1 MELIRECVFHA
12 DLGEPLD
19 VGRGAGGA
27 RMVIPVV
34 GGWVKGERLNGTVV
48 GPGGDWAQ
56 MGDDGF
62 ARLDVR
68 GQLRTDDGAAI
79 YLSYAGIL
87 ELNAATMAGLAGG
100 STEYDDHYFRTVPQF
115 ETGDERYRWLTTALF
130 VGRGRL
136 VPGAVEYEIHRVT

>member
-1 MELIRECVFHA
+1 VELIQECVFHA

-19 VGRGAGGA
+19 VGRGPGGA
-27 RMVIPVV
+27 RTVIPVV
-34 GGWVKGERLNGTVV
+34 GGWIKGARLNGTVV

-56 MGDDGF
+56 LGDDGF

-68 GQLRTDDGAAI
+68 GQLRTDDGATV
-79 YLSYAGIL
+79 YLSYAGVL
-87 ELNAATMAGLAGG
+87 ELNEATMAGLAGG
-100 STEYDDHYFRTVPQF
+100 STEYDDHYFRTVPRF

-136 VPGAVEYEIHRVT
+136 APGAVEYEIHRVT